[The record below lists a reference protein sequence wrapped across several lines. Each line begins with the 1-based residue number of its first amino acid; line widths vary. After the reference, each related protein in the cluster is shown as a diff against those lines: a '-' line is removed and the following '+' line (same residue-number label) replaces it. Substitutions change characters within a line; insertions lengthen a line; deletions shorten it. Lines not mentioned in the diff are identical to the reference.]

1 MNTRIIIQITG
12 VHCVGKTS
20 ILRCYCHDIF
30 DEIPLF
36 QAFPIYNKDIDING
50 HPISL
55 TLKDLHGG
63 EMIRHLLKNNYIG
76 AQGIIIV
83 FDITCRKS
91 FNSVKSIID
100 AINDFNL
107 PHEVITILVGNKL
120 DLIKEREVSKEEAQS
135 LAFKYKLH
143 YFESSAKTNEGIDE
157 IFTYLSTQIYTH
169 YIQKNTQISQQI
181 IADEK
186 NTKCF
191 CW

>member
-1 MNTRIIIQITG
+1 MNTHIIIQITG

-20 ILRCYCHDIF
+20 IIKRYCHDIF
-30 DEIPLF
+30 GEIPRF
-36 QAFPIYNKDIDING
+36 QAFPIYNKDFDING

-55 TLKDLHGG
+55 TLRDLHGG

-83 FDITCRKS
+83 FDITCQKS

-120 DLIKEREVSKEEAQS
+120 DLQKEEKFQKKKHKVWH
-135 LAFKYKLH
+135 LNINYIILRHQPKLMK
-143 YFESSAKTNEGIDE
+143 E
-157 IFTYLSTQIYTH
+157 
-169 YIQKNTQISQQI
+169 
-181 IADEK
+181 
-186 NTKCF
+186 
-191 CW
+191 